1 MTERNTDMM
10 NAAMAAV
17 FTGLAVA
24 TLAKLRCLGG
34 GPPYLKLGRKVVYR
48 RADLADW
55 LGARRVANTTQAALR
70 LPRRLDASL
79 NPSARDQRMTAAP
92 RVRRRLKL
100 RDTSA
105 PPEPTNPIAAIPN
118 TARNPEWRRPIPRSR
133 PNRLC
138 RH

>member
-34 GPPYLKLGRKVVYR
+34 GPPYLKLGRKVLYR

-55 LGARRVANTTQAALR
+55 LSARRVANTAQAALR
-70 LPRRLDASL
+70 LPRRLDA
-79 NPSARDQRMTAAP
+79 PAR
-92 RVRRRLKL
+92 
-100 RDTSA
+100 
-105 PPEPTNPIAAIPN
+105 EIN
-118 TARNPEWRRPIPRSR
+118 E
-133 PNRLC
+133 
-138 RH
+138 